1 MKFITSQASKVLT
14 NRVQLNPPVVQLDAS
29 DTDLVPA
36 KPTLSRPSEQEY
48 TCLFYPKGVAP
59 GSDILEVKDFTVC
72 LDKFQIKWAIRALIF
87 AYAGFV
93 LGTLSITTGAGSTI
107 ISKAA
112 TAKIALTAAEKTGI
126 ELQDLSY
133 VILQGI

>member
-1 MKFITSQASKVLT
+1 M
-14 NRVQLNPPVVQLDAS
+14 
-29 DTDLVPA
+29 
-36 KPTLSRPSEQEY
+36 
-48 TCLFYPKGVAP
+48 AP

-93 LGTLSITTGAGSTI
+93 LGKLSITTGAGSTI

-126 ELQDLSY
+126 ELIMTLTSFKYAKEGTTPED
-133 VILQGI
+133 ILKAATAYLIC